1 MNSRTDPPLKT
12 GRRRFLS
19 GTASAGLGLAAAA
32 ALPYTADATK
42 TSSASSRTGL
52 AGLDAHP
59 GPKSLA
65 TADGAMIVTSH
76 PLATRAGLDVLREG
90 GTACD
95 AVLAAA
101 MAQLVL
107 EPHMTSITGGLSM
120 MYRDAASG
128 EATYLNGNI
137 NAPLAP
143 LPGYSGADLYS
154 GRGVPVPGWWPAF
167 EAARQRWG
175 RIPRARLMRDAIE
188 FARDGFPVDPRL
200 FAGYSGSADNIG
212 THAQGREAFW
222 PDGYLLMPGQTLKQA
237 RVARTLERLRDEGMD
252 YYQGDFARAFSAE
265 CQRGG
270 GVITPED
277 FRAYRPMFQRPVQ
290 GTYREKWTIV
300 GSPAPDDGGMMLV
313 EAFNLLEHVDL
324 AKLGPAAQSFE
335 TLQWLIRVHNEVYY
349 APPRQGDLDSAP
361 EDIAV
366 LLSKEYAA
374 KRFELMSVREP
385 RDTGRIM
392 PTPGTIHISA
402 IDKERNVAS
411 CTHSHMAGGWENGL
425 FAEGFQLSGGGS
437 FFQRILPQPGSRA
450 TVYLAPNIIM
460 QGDVPV
466 IASGSPSVS
475 LVSCVLQNLVNLMDF
490 GMDVRQS
497 VHQPR
502 FGARPH
508 NPQNG
513 WERGNILECG
523 FSEDIQRQFT
533 EWAGKRRLWHRLM
546 QPWASLTGGFEAV
559 THDPATGR
567 LSACADPRRAGA
579 AEGY

>member
-1 MNSRTDPPLKT
+1 MSTRNDHPDAT
-12 GRRRFLS
+12 GRRRFMA
-19 GTASAGLGLAAAA
+19 GAAAVGLGAAAGA
-32 ALPYTADATK
+32 ALPALARPARPQGLD
-42 TSSASSRTGL
+42 GL
-52 AGLDAHP
+52 AAHP
-59 GPKSLA
+59 GPKRMA
-65 TADGAMIVTSH
+65 TADGAMVVTSN
-76 PLATRAGLDVLREG
+76 PLATRAGIEVLREG
-90 GTACD
+90 GNACD

-101 MAQLVL
+101 MVQLVT

-143 LPGYSGADLYS
+143 LPGYGGADLYT

-175 RIPRARLMRDAIE
+175 RTGRARLMRDAIDIARE
-188 FARDGFPVDPRL
+188 GFAVDPRL
-200 FAGYSGSADNIG
+200 FASYSSSAGNIG
-212 THAQGREAFW
+212 IHPQGREVFW
-222 PDGYLLMPGQTLKQA
+222 PDGYLVMPGQALRQA

-252 YYQGDFARAFSAE
+252 YYNGDFARAFSAE

-270 GVITPED
+270 GVIVPED
-277 FRAYRPMFQRPVQ
+277 LRAYRPMFQRPVQ
-290 GTYREKWTIV
+290 GTYRDRYTVI

-313 EAFNLLEHVDL
+313 EALNLLEHVDL
-324 AKLGPAAQSFE
+324 ARLGPASESFE

-349 APPRQGDLDSAP
+349 APPRQGDLDTAP
-361 EDIAV
+361 EDVAL

-374 KRFELMSVREP
+374 RRFELMSQ
-385 RDTGRIM
+385 RDPQPAGRIM

-402 IDKERNVAS
+402 MDRDRNVAS

-437 FFQRILPQPGSRA
+437 FFQRILPQPGARA
-450 TVYLAPNIIM
+450 TVYLAPNIVM
-460 QGDVPV
+460 RGDVPV

-475 LVSCVLQNLVNLMDF
+475 LVACVLQNLVNLMDF
-490 GMDVRQS
+490 GMDIEAS

-523 FSEDIQRQFT
+523 FSEDIQRQYL
-533 EWAGKRRLWHRLM
+533 EWAGKRRLWHRLV
-546 QPWASLTGGFEAV
+546 QPWAALTGGFEAV
-559 THDPATGR
+559 VQDPDSGR
-567 LSACADPRRAGA
+567 LSACADPRRAGVA
-579 AEGY
+579 MGL

>member
-1 MNSRTDPPLKT
+1 MNSSDQPTVV
-12 GRRRFLS
+12 GRRQFLS
-19 GTASAGLGLAAAA
+19 GAAAAGVGLAAGVAIPA
-32 ALPYTADATK
+32 GASISP
-42 TSSASSRTGL
+42 TSSRYKGLTGL
-52 AGLDAHP
+52 DIGP
-59 GPKSLA
+59 GAKPLVS
-65 TADGAMIVTSH
+65 ADGAMVVTSH
-76 PLATRAGLDVLREG
+76 PLATRAGLDVLRQG
-90 GTACD
+90 GNACD

-101 MAQLVL
+101 MTQLVV

-120 MYRDAASG
+120 MYRDASSG
-128 EATYLNGNI
+128 QATYLNGNI

-143 LPGYSGADLYS
+143 LPGYSGADIYS

-167 EAARQRWG
+167 EAARTRWG
-175 RIPRARLMRDAIE
+175 RSSRAALMKTAIE
-188 FARDGFPVDPRL
+188 AARDGFPVDPRL
-200 FAGYSGSADNIG
+200 FGGYAGSAANIG
-212 THAQGREAFW
+212 IHPQGREAFW
-222 PDGYLLMPGQTLKQA
+222 PNGYMVMPGQLLKQA

-252 YYQGDFARAFSAE
+252 YYLGDFAKAFSAE

-277 FRAYRPMFQRPVQ
+277 FHAYRPMFQRPVQ
-290 GTYREKWTIV
+290 GTYRDTYTIL
-300 GSPAPDDGGMMLV
+300 GSPAPDDGGMMLI
-313 EAFNLLEHVDL
+313 EALNLLEHVDL
-324 AKLGPAAQSFE
+324 KAMGPAAQSFE
-335 TLQWLIRVHNEVYY
+335 TLQTLVRVHNEVYY
-349 APPRQGDLDSAP
+349 APPRQGDLDTAP
-361 EDIAV
+361 EEIAI
-366 LLSKEYAA
+366 LLSKDYAA
-374 KRFELMSVREP
+374 KRFELMSLREP
-385 RDTGRIM
+385 RETGRVM
-392 PTPGTIHISA
+392 PTPGTIHISVM
-402 IDKERNVAS
+402 DKDRNVAS

-450 TVYLAPNIIM
+450 TVYLAPNIILR
-460 QGDVPV
+460 GDVPV

-490 GMDVRQS
+490 GMDVRES

-523 FSEDIQRQFT
+523 FSEDIQKQFT
-533 EWAGKRRLWHRLM
+533 AWAGKRRLWNELV

-559 THDPATGR
+559 TQDPTTGR
-567 LSACADPRRAGA
+567 LSACADPRRAGM